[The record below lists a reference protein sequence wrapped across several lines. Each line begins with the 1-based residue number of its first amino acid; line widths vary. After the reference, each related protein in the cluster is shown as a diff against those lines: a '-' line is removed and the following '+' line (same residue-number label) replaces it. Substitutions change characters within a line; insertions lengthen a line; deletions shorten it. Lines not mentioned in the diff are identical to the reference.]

1 MDRQSLVK
9 VLVYVDGPEH
19 ESQVLRAVNLI
30 AQHFPAEITLLT
42 TDDRTHSGSTRLEHV
57 RSSLIMTE
65 DDQAATV
72 VQTGAVEEVILSQ
85 SMTTPYD
92 LIVVTAADRSRL
104 MRLFL
109 GSRVGHVVR
118 ESNTSVLVVR
128 RPPES
133 IQRILVSIGGMAQS
147 LETVHLAG
155 QWGLAFDA
163 PVTILHVLSQLP
175 LMFQG
180 LEAEPGHHTLDNLVS
195 IEPEVRP
202 LLQQAIDDL
211 TAGGVFGSLRLREGL
226 VAEQVLAEVVDGGYD
241 LLVIG
246 AHAASGIDRLLMEDL
261 CNRLVLKSP
270 ISTLVV
276 R

>member
-1 MDRQSLVK
+1 MDRQNTVK
-9 VLVYVDGPEH
+9 VLVYVDGPAN

-42 TDDRTHSGSTRLEHV
+42 ADDRDHSGSTRLESM
-57 RSSLIMTE
+57 RSALAMTA

-72 VQTGAVEEVILSQ
+72 VQSGAVEEVILGQ
-85 SMTTPYD
+85 SLAAAYD

-109 GSRVGHVVR
+109 GSRVAHVVR

-128 RPPES
+128 RPPAA

-155 QWGLAFDA
+155 RWGLAFDA

-180 LEAEPGHHTLDNLVS
+180 LEAEPGRHRLDELVS

-202 LLQQAIDDL
+202 LLQQAIDGL
-211 TAGGVFGSLRLREGL
+211 EAQGVFGGLRLREGL
-226 VAEQVLAEVVDGGYD
+226 VAEQVLAEVEEGKYD

-246 AHAASGIDRLLMEDL
+246 AHAALGVDRLLMDDL
-261 CNRLVLKSP
+261 CNRLVLTSP

>member
-1 MDRQSLVK
+1 MDRQSSIK
-9 VLVYVDGPEH
+9 VLVYVDGPEN
-19 ESQVLRAVNLI
+19 ETQVLRAVNLI
-30 AQHFPAEITLLT
+30 TQHFPAEITLLT
-42 TDDRTHSGSTRLEHV
+42 ADDRTHSASARLDNV
-57 RSSLIMTE
+57 RSAMLITE
-65 DDQAATV
+65 DDQAVTM
-72 VQTGAVEEVILSQ
+72 VQSGTVEEVILSQ
-85 SMTTPYD
+85 SLANAYD

-109 GSRVGHVVR
+109 GSRVAHVVR

-128 RPPES
+128 RPPDAVR
-133 IQRILVSIGGMAQS
+133 RILVSIGGMAQS

-155 QWGLAFDA
+155 EWGLAFNA

-180 LEAEPGHHTLDNLVS
+180 LEAESGRHSLDELTT

-202 LLQQAIDDL
+202 LLQQAMDDL
-211 TAGGVFGSLRLREGL
+211 AATGVLGGLRLREGL
-226 VAEQVLAEVVDGGYD
+226 VAEQVLAEVIEGEYD

-246 AHAASGIDRLLMEDL
+246 AHAASGVDRLLMEDL

>member
-1 MDRQSLVK
+1 MDSQTSVK
-9 VLVYVDGPEH
+9 VLVFVEGPTNEK
-19 ESQVLRAVNLI
+19 QVVRVVNLI
-30 AQHFPAEITLLT
+30 TQHFPADITLLT
-42 TDDRTHSGSTRLEHV
+42 TDDRAHTGPTRLEAL
-57 RSSLIMTE
+57 RSELMISA
-65 DDQAATV
+65 DDHAATV
-72 VQTGAVEEVILSQ
+72 VQSGPVADVILNQ
-85 SMTTPYD
+85 SLAAAYD
-92 LIVVTAADRSRL
+92 LIVVTAGDRSRL

-109 GSRVGHVVR
+109 GSRVAHVVR

-128 RPPES
+128 RPPAKIE
-133 IQRILVSIGGMAQS
+133 RILVSIGGMAPS

-155 QWGLAFDA
+155 RWGLAFDA

-180 LEAEPGHHTLDNLVS
+180 LEAEPGRHRLDELES

-202 LLQQAIDDL
+202 LLQQAIDELD
-211 TAGGVFGSLRLREGL
+211 AQGVFGGLRLREGL
-226 VAEQVLAEVVDGGYD
+226 VAEQVLAEVVDGKYD

-246 AHAASGIDRLLMEDL
+246 AHAAFGMDRLLMDDL
-261 CNRLVLKSP
+261 CNRLVLNSP

>member
-1 MDRQSLVK
+1 MDSQSSIRI
-9 VLVYVDGPEH
+9 LVYVDGPDNEA
-19 ESQVLRAVNLI
+19 QVLRAVNLI

-42 TDDRTHSGSTRLEHV
+42 TDDRAHSGSNRLEQV
-57 RSSLIMTE
+57 RAALSMTE

-72 VQTGAVEEVILSQ
+72 VQSGAVEEVILSQ
-85 SMTTPYD
+85 SLAAEYD
-92 LIVVTAADRSRL
+92 LIVVSAADRSRL

-128 RPPES
+128 RPPAT
-133 IQRILVSIGGMAQS
+133 IRRILVSIGGMAQS

-180 LEAEPGHHTLDNLVS
+180 LEAEPGHHTLENLVS

-211 TAGGVFGSLRLREGL
+211 AAGGVFGDLRLREGL
-226 VAEQVLAEVVDGGYD
+226 VAEQVLAEVAEGDYD

-246 AHAASGIDRLLMEDL
+246 AHAASGVDRLLMEDL

>member
-1 MDRQSLVK
+1 MDSQAAVK
-9 VLVYVDGPEH
+9 VLVYVDGPGD

-30 AQHFPAEITLLT
+30 TQHFPAEITLLT
-42 TDDRTHSGSTRLEHV
+42 ADDRAHSGPTRLENV
-57 RSSLIMTE
+57 RAALVMTE
-65 DDQAATV
+65 DDQAVSV
-72 VQTGAVEEVILSQ
+72 VQSGTVEEVILSQ
-85 SMTTPYD
+85 SLSNTYD
-92 LIVVTAADRSRL
+92 LIVVAATDRSRL

-109 GSRVGHVVR
+109 GSRVTHVVR

-128 RPPES
+128 RPPDA
-133 IQRILVSIGGMAQS
+133 IRRILVSIGGMAQS
-147 LETVHLAG
+147 LDTVRLAG
-155 QWGLAFDA
+155 EWGQAFNA

-180 LEAEPGHHTLDNLVS
+180 LEAELGHYSLDELTT

-202 LLQQAIDDL
+202 LLQQAMDDL
-211 TAGGVFGSLRLREGL
+211 AATGVLGGLRLREGL
-226 VAEQVLAEVVDGGYD
+226 VAEQVLAEVTEGEYD

-246 AHAASGIDRLLMEDL
+246 AHAASGVDRLLMEDL
-261 CNRLVLKSP
+261 CNRLVLKSA